1 MREAHVPTEH
11 KTAQEAS
18 RVPVPHAHSRRPGR
32 DQVPSPARPHAPL
45 GLIRR
50 VRGRAT
56 FAALAGAKRQDRG
69 AITVRCLP
77 GRTETPPR
85 VAYGVGR
92 TIGGAVDR
100 NRVRRRL
107 RAAVAECEADLV
119 PGTAYLVSA
128 GREVLTMP
136 FEQLMDSVRY
146 VLEASGRQERED
158 A

>member
-11 KTAQEAS
+11 QAAQEAS
-18 RVPVPHAHSRRPGR
+18 RLPVPHAHPRRPGS
-32 DQVPSPARPHAPL
+32 DQGPSPARSHAPL

-50 VRGRAT
+50 VRGRAI
-56 FAALAGAKRQDRG
+56 FAALAGAKRHARD
-69 AITVRCLP
+69 AISVRCVA

-92 TIGGAVDR
+92 AVGGAVDR

-107 RAAVAECEADLV
+107 RAAVSECEAHLA
-119 PGTAYLVSA
+119 PGGTYLVSA

-136 FEQLMDSVRY
+136 FAQLVDALRHL
-146 VLEASGRQERED
+146 LEAARPEERED

>member
-11 KTAQEAS
+11 QTAQEAS
-18 RVPVPHAHSRRPGR
+18 RLPVPHAHARRPGR

-56 FAALAGAKRQDRG
+56 FAALAGAKRHARA
-69 AITVRCLP
+69 AISVRCVP
-77 GRTETPPR
+77 GRAETPPR

-92 TIGGAVDR
+92 TVGGAVDR

-119 PGTAYLVSA
+119 PGAAYLVSA

-136 FEQLMDSVRY
+136 FAQLVNSLRY
-146 VLEASGRQERED
+146 VLEASGPQERED

>member
-11 KTAQEAS
+11 QTAQEAS
-18 RVPVPHAHSRRPGR
+18 RLPVPHAHPRRPGR
-32 DQVPSPARPHAPL
+32 DQVPPPARAHAPL

-56 FAALAGAKRQDRG
+56 FAALAGAKRHARG
-69 AITVRCLP
+69 AISVRCVP
-77 GRTETPPR
+77 GRTERPPR

-92 TIGGAVDR
+92 TVGGAVDR

-119 PGTAYLVSA
+119 PGSAYLVSA
-128 GREVLTMP
+128 GREVLTVP
-136 FEQLMDSVRY
+136 FAELVDSLRY
-146 VLEASGRQERED
+146 ALEASGPHQRED

>member
-11 KTAQEAS
+11 PTAQEAS
-18 RVPVPHAHSRRPGR
+18 RLPVPHAHPRRSGR
-32 DQVPSPARPHAPL
+32 DQGPSPARPHAPL

-56 FAALAGAKRQDRG
+56 FAALAGAKRHARD
-69 AITVRCLP
+69 AISVRCVP

-92 TIGGAVDR
+92 AVGGAVDR

-119 PGTAYLVSA
+119 PGAAYLVSA
-128 GREVLTMP
+128 GRGVLTMP
-136 FEQLMDSVRY
+136 FGQLVDSLRHA
-146 VLEASGRQERED
+146 LEASGRQAGED